1 MANFTT
7 HIASGILVSG
17 ALSTLAI
24 ATSVA
29 TPGELMTLVGAGALG
44 AVLPDIDLQQS
55 RASQA
60 MFSGLA
66 IFFAFAMLFKLAL
79 NLSIIEMLIIWIA
92 TYVAVRYLGHNAF
105 HKIAVHRGIFHSI
118 VAAVFFGFATAIVY
132 RQVFQTT
139 PLIAWMG
146 GIFMFVGYIVHLVL
160 DEIYSVDV
168 YNERV
173 KSSFGSALKLIDH
186 KHAFATVAML
196 AVTGATYFVTPPV
209 QPLAEVFGTNEVW
222 VALGDRM
229 LPHGP
234 WFNGIGDK
242 AARMVGLTK
251 SEAAIAPA
259 ADATASTTKLVK

>member
-7 HIASGILVSG
+7 HMASGILVSG

-66 IFFAFAMLFKLAL
+66 IFFAFAVLFKLAL
-79 NLSIIEMLIIWIA
+79 NLSIAEMLIIWIG
-92 TYVAVRYLGHNAF
+92 TYVLVRYAGHTLF
-105 HKIAVHRGIFHSI
+105 SKIAVHRGIFHSLL
-118 VAAVFFGFATAIVY
+118 AGVFFGFATAIVY
-132 RQVFQTT
+132 QKLFQTT
-139 PLIAWMG
+139 PLIAWLG

-173 KSSFGSALKLIDH
+173 KSSFGSALKLADS
-186 KHAFATVAML
+186 KHVYGTIAML
-196 AVTGATYFVTPPV
+196 AVTGAAYFVTPPLK
-209 QPLAEVFGTNEVW
+209 PLAEVFGTNEVW
-222 VALGDRM
+222 VALSDRM
-229 LPHGP
+229 LPHGA
-234 WFNGIGDK
+234 WFNGIGGK
-242 AARMVGLTK
+242 AARLIGLGGD
-251 SEAAIAPA
+251 AATASPVT
-259 ADATASTTKLVK
+259 DATASTTKLVQ